1 MSLTGAKRT
10 SFAVD
15 STPVKTIAGELVR
28 LEVEGKLLA
37 GELALEL
44 PPGTTAAVRDRSI
57 DALLG
62 DALIDAAA
70 SVDAVVAAAASAF
83 AFPRPGKDPQGRT
96 VFDVRGRIEGDR
108 LLPNR
113 PGKPAR

>member
-1 MSLTGAKRT
+1 M
-10 SFAVD
+10 
-15 STPVKTIAGELVR
+15 KTIGGELVK
-28 LEVEGKLLA
+28 LELEGKLLV

-44 PPGTTAAVRDRSI
+44 PPGTTAGVRDKSI

-62 DALIDAAA
+62 DRLIDAAA

-83 AFPRPGKDPQGRT
+83 AFPRPGKDPKGRT

-108 LLPNR
+108 LLPSR
-113 PGKPAR
+113 PGKQAR